1 MLSIPRSFT
10 PADIDSRSITMGDF
24 IGKGHFG
31 EVYKGILHGH
41 TFCALKK
48 VRSRSESSEKQE
60 NVLRQQLNDEVGQP
74 AT

>member
-1 MLSIPRSFT
+1 
-10 PADIDSRSITMGDF
+10 MGDF

-31 EVYKGILHGH
+31 EVYKGILNGH

-74 AT
+74 ATWGVDLFHTNWSGFLSSTG